1 MGLNAEQAKELADEL
16 SVLSKEQSKALER
29 AACIKR

>member
-29 AACIKR
+29 AAYIKR